1 VSWSKDQAAQMT
13 RKARDRG
20 ESALIGDGCVTGK
33 RLWRAGGVRATRL
46 WRSKAAA
53 KRALKRVQ
61 AERQTAGHD
70 RFECAI
76 YECPLCGGWHMTSQA
91 QRSRAR

>member
-20 ESALIGDGCVTGK
+20 ESALVGDGCVTGK
-33 RLWRAGGVRATRL
+33 RL

-76 YECPLCGGWHMTSQA
+76 YECPLCSGWHMTSQA

>member
-33 RLWRAGGVRATRL
+33 RL

>member
-1 VSWSKDQAAQMT
+1 MSWSKDQAAQMT

-20 ESALIGDGCVTGK
+20 ESALVGDGCVTGK
-33 RLWRAGGVRATRL
+33 RL

-76 YECPLCGGWHMTSQA
+76 YECPLCGGWHLTSQT
-91 QRSRAR
+91 QRSRAH

>member
-20 ESALIGDGCVTGK
+20 ESALVGDGCVTGK
-33 RLWRAGGVRATRL
+33 RL